1 MFEYMDVVITYVDG
15 NDPMWQED
23 YRKAAGAETIT
34 KRYRDMGT
42 LRYLFRGLE
51 KYMPEVENV
60 FLLVSRDSQVPSWIN
75 RGRVTVVTHADIIP
89 ADKLPLFNSCAIELF
104 LHRIPRLGERFL
116 YFNDDMFPVAPL
128 SEEDFFPGGKIR
140 MGFGKHI
147 LPLIE
152 FKKQCLRSD
161 RLARKAAGKRPCLVF
176 VRPQH
181 NCTPMLRSASAEAF
195 AKVEK
200 ELLATVTPLRSG
212 TNVNQYFFPDYC
224 LFTGRAVDSRLPS
237 KYFSLGFS
245 EPEKAAALI
254 DNPGKM
260 KLVCIN
266 DARVPEE
273 KYERSREMILGAFG
287 RRFPE
292 KSCFEL

>member
-1 MFEYMDVVITYVDG
+1 MDIVITYVDG
-15 NDPMWQED
+15 NDPLWQED
-23 YRKAAGAETIT
+23 FRKAVGAEAIV

-42 LRYLFRGLE
+42 FPYLFRGLE
-51 KYMPEVENV
+51 KYMPFTDNV
-60 FLLVSRDSQVPSWIN
+60 FLVVSRESQVPSWIN
-75 RGRVTVVTHADIIP
+75 RDRVKVVTHAEIVP
-89 ADKLPLFNSCAIELF
+89 PEKLPLFNSCAIEQF
-104 LHRIPRLGERFL
+104 LHRIPGLGEQFI
-116 YFNDDMFPVAPL
+116 YFNDDCFPVAPL
-128 SEEDFFPGGKIR
+128 APEDFFPGGKVR
-140 MGFGKHI
+140 TGFGRHI

-161 RLARKAAGKRPCLVF
+161 RLARKAAGKRACLIF

-181 NCTPMLRSASAEAF
+181 TCTPMLRSASAEAY

-212 TNVNQYFFPDYC
+212 ASVNQYFYTDYC
-224 LFTGRAVDSRLPS
+224 LFTGRAVIDRLPS

-245 EPEKAAALI
+245 EPEKAVALI

-266 DARVPEE
+266 DAKIPEE
-273 KYERSREMILGAFG
+273 KYERSRGMILEAFG

-292 KSCFEL
+292 KSGFEL

>member
-1 MFEYMDVVITYVDG
+1 MDVVITYVDG
-15 NDPMWQED
+15 NDPLWQED
-23 YRKAAGAETIT
+23 FRKAVGEEAIT

-42 LRYLFRGLE
+42 FPYLFRGLE

-75 RGRVTVVTHADIIP
+75 RERVTVVTHADIIP
-89 ADKLPLFNSCAIELF
+89 ADKLPLFNSCAIEQF
-104 LHRIPRLGERFL
+104 LHRIPGLGEQFV
-116 YFNDDMFPVAPL
+116 YFNDDIFPLAPL
-128 SEEDFFPGGKIR
+128 SREEFFPGGKVR
-140 MGFGKHI
+140 TGFGKHI
-147 LPLIE
+147 FPFIE

-161 RLARKAAGKRPCLVF
+161 RLARKAAGKKACLLF

-181 NCTPMLRSASAEAF
+181 TCTPMLRSAGAEAF
-195 AKVEK
+195 SKVEK

-212 TNVNQYFFPDYC
+212 ASVNQYFFTDYC
-224 LFTGRAVDSRLPS
+224 LFTGRAVISRLPS

-245 EPEKAAALI
+245 EPEKAVALI

-266 DARVPEE
+266 DAKIPED
-273 KYERSREMILGAFG
+273 KYEHSRRLILDAFS
-287 RRFPE
+287 RRFPD
-292 KSCFEL
+292 KSRYEL